1 MEKHISIERTL
12 EQTENNRIK
21 KIKQSPLKGI
31 ILLVVALL
39 IIFIYNEFF
48 YNSDSI
54 LSPILILLFV
64 LFLIWGGISTFIR
77 KTLYLDEYSKSKL
90 CFVDLFYD
98 KHDREK
104 LLEIIEKGNYD
115 AIKSVKK
122 SRRDGILLRIA
133 FSYDKS
139 LCYVQVLTL
148 LPFGY
153 ALKTMAKK
161 LSIEQVND
169 LFKILF

>member
-39 IIFIYNEFF
+39 IIFIYNVFF

-104 LLEIIEKGNYD
+104 LLEIIETGNYD

>member
-98 KHDREK
+98 IHDREK
-104 LLEIIEKGNYD
+104 LLEIIETGNYD

>member
-1 MEKHISIERTL
+1 MVHYTIPK
-12 EQTENNRIK
+12 
-21 KIKQSPLKGI
+21 
-31 ILLVVALL
+31 
-39 IIFIYNEFF
+39 
-48 YNSDSI
+48 
-54 LSPILILLFV
+54 
-64 LFLIWGGISTFIR
+64 
-77 KTLYLDEYSKSKL
+77 KSKL

-104 LLEIIEKGNYD
+104 LLEIIETGNYD

>member
-1 MEKHISIERTL
+1 MEKYISIERTL

-98 KHDREK
+98 KNDREK
-104 LLEIIEKGNYD
+104 LLEIIETGNYD

-122 SRRDGILLRIA
+122 STHDGILLRIA
-133 FSYDKS
+133 YSYDKS

-161 LSIEQVND
+161 LPMEQVND

>member
-39 IIFIYNEFF
+39 IIFIYNDFF

>member
-139 LCYVQVLTL
+139 LCYVQVLKL

>member
-98 KHDREK
+98 KHDRVK

>member
-39 IIFIYNEFF
+39 IIFIYNDFF

-104 LLEIIEKGNYD
+104 LLEIIETGNYD

>member
-39 IIFIYNEFF
+39 IIFIYNVFF

>member
-90 CFVDLFYD
+90 CFVDQFYD

-104 LLEIIEKGNYD
+104 LLEIIETGNYD

>member
-1 MEKHISIERTL
+1 M
-12 EQTENNRIK
+12 
-21 KIKQSPLKGI
+21 
-31 ILLVVALL
+31 
-39 IIFIYNEFF
+39 
-48 YNSDSI
+48 
-54 LSPILILLFV
+54 
-64 LFLIWGGISTFIR
+64 
-77 KTLYLDEYSKSKL
+77 
-90 CFVDLFYD
+90 FYD

>member
-1 MEKHISIERTL
+1 MEKYISIERTI
-12 EQTENNRIK
+12 EQSENNRIK

-31 ILLVVALL
+31 ILLVVALI

-54 LSPILILLFV
+54 LSPFLILLFV

-77 KTLYLDEYSKSKL
+77 KTLYLDEYSKSEI
-90 CFVDLFYD
+90 CFVDFFYD
-98 KHDREK
+98 KNDREK
-104 LLEIIEKGNYD
+104 LVEIIETGNYN
-115 AIKSVKK
+115 AIKSVRK
-122 SRRDGILLRIA
+122 STHDGIMLRIA
-133 FSYDKS
+133 YSYDKS

-161 LSIEQVND
+161 LSFEQVND